1 MTEYQHMTDS
11 AVLAELGERMARHRL
26 DRNLTQAAL
35 AKQAGVSKR
44 TLIRLEAGES
54 TQLTNL
60 VRMLR
65 ALSLLKNLDTLVPP
79 PVPSPIEQLRTKGR
93 ERKRASP
100 RAEEGRSTKPGEWT
114 WGDDEE
120 NKP

>member
-1 MTEYQHMTDS
+1 MTDS
-11 AVLAELGERMARHRL
+11 AVLSELGQRLARHRL
-26 DRNLTQAAL
+26 ERNLTQAAL
-35 AKQAGVSKR
+35 AKEAGVSKR

-65 ALSLLKNLDTLVPP
+65 ALRLLKNLDTLVPP

-100 RAEEGRSTKPGEWT
+100 RTDEGPPTKPGEWT
-114 WGDDEE
+114 WGDDQE

>member
-1 MTEYQHMTDS
+1 MAKYARMTDS
-11 AVLAELGERMARHRL
+11 AVLAELGERVARHRL
-26 DRNLTQAAL
+26 ERNLTQAEL
-35 AKQAGVSKR
+35 AKEAGISKR

-60 VRMLR
+60 VRVLR
-65 ALSLLKNLDTLVPP
+65 SLGLLENLDALVPP

-100 RAEEGRSTKPGEWT
+100 RTDEERSKEPDKWT
-114 WGDDEE
+114 WGNDEE
-120 NKP
+120 GGA

>member
-1 MTEYQHMTDS
+1 MTQYEHMTDS
-11 AVLAELGERMARHRL
+11 AILSELGQRLARLRL
-26 DRNLTQAAL
+26 ERNLTQAAL
-35 AKQAGVSKR
+35 AKEAGVSKR

-65 ALSLLKNLDTLVPP
+65 ALKLLKNLDALVPP
-79 PVPSPIEQLRTKGR
+79 PAPSPIEQLRTKGR

-100 RAEEGRSTKPGEWT
+100 RAEENRSSKPGEWT

>member
-1 MTEYQHMTDS
+1 MTDS
-11 AVLAELGERMARHRL
+11 AVLAELGERVARHRL
-26 DRNLTQAAL
+26 ERNLTQAEL
-35 AKQAGVSKR
+35 AKEAGISKR

-60 VRMLR
+60 VRVLR
-65 ALSLLKNLDTLVPP
+65 SLGLLENLDALVPP

-100 RAEEGRSTKPGEWT
+100 RTDEERSKEPDKWT
-114 WGDDEE
+114 WGNDEE
-120 NKP
+120 GGA